1 MTSEMLKILVLSAIQ
16 LCYHTYEYDWCTL
29 CKHQNKRKLD
39 KMQGNN
45 LVDLKEESLKHTYK
59 SKAKN
64 KPLSIRDLE
73 NYE

>member
-1 MTSEMLKILVLSAIQ
+1 
-16 LCYHTYEYDWCTL
+16 
-29 CKHQNKRKLD
+29 
-39 KMQGNN
+39 MQGNN

-59 SKAKN
+59 SEAKN